1 MAPPWV
7 RLRSYIRWLLN
18 KMHDIL
24 FASVSL
30 KPHYILDIYLFH
42 VSMVYFVQPL
52 TPSVSGAL
60 K

>member
-7 RLRSYIRWLLN
+7 RSYIRWLLN

-52 TPSVSGAL
+52 TPSVSDAL